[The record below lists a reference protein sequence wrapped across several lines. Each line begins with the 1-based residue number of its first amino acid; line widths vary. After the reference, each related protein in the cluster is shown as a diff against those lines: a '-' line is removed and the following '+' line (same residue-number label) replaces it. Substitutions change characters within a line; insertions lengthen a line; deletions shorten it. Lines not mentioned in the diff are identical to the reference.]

1 MGSES
6 DERGTDIKLWRRR
19 IITHATFPQ
28 MGALVARIGRIAVSW
43 HRGSVAARAARSK
56 AAAIMQAAD
65 VGTNSPAE
73 APLVRRFRGPT
84 GTNHSSPCGSS
95 GGKGGLGVAAN
106 EFWPR
111 LEAVLLFRVVQGTTW
126 EARHPGTQRK
136 KVSAPNVV
144 QKVKSARGVENAKGK
159 DETRFERVTYR
170 TAAGCSTPELFVL
183 IELVAVGFANAPCK
197 EGATIARTHFSS
209 FHSLTTVNNCS
220 NPSTPTFVPGHCHPI
235 NPAA

>member
-1 MGSES
+1 METTHHHACYISSNGSSGGQNWPNCGELASWECGCES
-6 DERGTDIKLWRRR
+6 CKEQSCGDHASCRRWNQQ
-19 IITHATFPQ
+19 PC
-28 MGALVARIGRIAVSW
+28 
-43 HRGSVAARAARSK
+43 
-56 AAAIMQAAD
+56 
-65 VGTNSPAE
+65 
-73 APLVRRFRGPT
+73 RGPT
-84 GTNHSSPCGSS
+84 GPSISGTNHSSSCGSS